1 MTAQFAPKHM
11 SGQYLMTSQV
21 IDTAGNEHSL
31 VLETYWMGDNR
42 VGINTQGVGPIR
54 YMFVISGRTNY
65 RLYTSAQ
72 GARSAAIRVID
83 REMGN

>member
-1 MTAQFAPKHM
+1 MTAQYAPKAM
-11 SGQYLMTSQV
+11 MGQYLMTSQV
-21 IDTAGNEHSL
+21 IDSMGNKHNL
-31 VLETYWMGDNR
+31 VLETYWMGDHR

-72 GARSAAIRVID
+72 GARNAAIRVID
-83 REMGN
+83 KEMGN